1 MKQEIAYYW
10 LTDSWSTSTIVSKG
24 CGRNNM
30 ENVMRNNVH
39 CDAIKLTW
47 IVVQPC
53 TRDYRQRKQTI
64 NANFSE
70 CKFAINYVGD

>member
-10 LTDSWSTSTIVSKG
+10 LTDSWSMSTIVSKG

-39 CDAIKLTW
+39 CDAIKLTFNSYA
-47 IVVQPC
+47 
-53 TRDYRQRKQTI
+53 TLH
-64 NANFSE
+64 
-70 CKFAINYVGD
+70 